1 MCHHVIVIYHFNIQF
16 YRYIL
21 VDISWVYFLTSIIIF
36 IYGEGNTEYL
46 FIFYFYFF
54 VISSTFDR
62 ERKSVR
68 LLLFWRIWI
77 VGKLLNLKHVAIAR
91 NAKLSL
97 NRSFLRK
104 NELKSYTVVWSR
116 QCAILALSLILW
128 RKMESLQEILDI
140 DLFIIAHPFLHD
152 IIPAKST
159 FFFINFN

>member
-21 VDISWVYFLTSIIIF
+21 VDISWVYFLTLIIIF

-91 NAKLSL
+91 NAELSEFE
-97 NRSFLRK
+97 SQFLAQKRIK
-104 NELKSYTVVWSR
+104 VVHCCLITAMCHS
-116 QCAILALSLILW
+116 SLILNLVTQDGIFA
-128 RKMESLQEILDI
+128 RNLRHR
-140 DLFIIAHPFLHD
+140 FIYHCAPVPARHHSCQIHFFLY
-152 IIPAKST
+152 
-159 FFFINFN
+159 